1 MRQPQRELPL
11 RGVSAKPKIRRRVF
25 RVQIEPAADGTY
37 IFTAHSFTN
46 LQRSYTCHV
55 NPSTRQVHCTCW
67 DFARL
72 LPAPTYLTGRLCKHL
87 ERAVRTVRRVQRSG
101 ARLVA

>member
-11 RGVSAKPKIRRRVF
+11 RVVSAKPKIRRRVF

-37 IFTAHSFTN
+37 IFTAHSFTK
-46 LQRSYTCHV
+46 QRRSYTCLV
-55 NPSTRQVHCTCW
+55 NPSTRQVHCTCR

-87 ERAVRTVRRVQRSG
+87 DRAVRTVRRVIHREK
-101 ARLVA
+101 RLVA